1 MRSSFVTIG
10 GRWRWVVVIVLFVS
24 PFMIPEPAQRQVTA
38 PRDLSA
44 WLYQPF
50 VWWADMIH
58 NASDLMR
65 SREELAMQRQS
76 LMEENQM
83 LYQWQT
89 KALVLQAE
97 NEQLRAMLPFVGDN
111 GQEEQW
117 VLARIISDGGT
128 VFTRSLLLAAGRDNG
143 VTHHSMVRD
152 HHGMMGYAVAVGDD
166 VTQFLLIT
174 DISARVPVKMLSSN
188 IHAILT
194 GDNSPEPWLNFVERS
209 EDEEFEQGDYI
220 VTSGRGGVFPA
231 GVAVGTLQLA
241 SQEDGTRLFRV
252 RMVAEPHKA
261 RYAFVQVTSQETTP

>member
-1 MRSSFVTIG
+1 MRSSFFTIG
-10 GRWRWVVVIVLFVS
+10 GRWRWVLVIVLFVS
-24 PFMIPEPAQRQVTA
+24 PFIVPEPAQRQVTA
-38 PRDLSA
+38 PRDMTA

-50 VWWADMIH
+50 VWWADTIH
-58 NASDLMR
+58 HASDLMR
-65 SREELAMQRQS
+65 RHEELVWQRQS
-76 LMEENQM
+76 LMEENQR

-97 NEQLRAMLPFVGDN
+97 NEQLRAMMPFVNDN
-111 GQEEQW
+111 GKEEEW
-117 VLARIISDGGT
+117 VLARVISDGGS

-143 VTHHSMVRD
+143 VRHHSMVRD
-152 HHGMMGYAVAVGDD
+152 HHGMMGYAVAVGDA

-194 GDNSPEPWLNFVERS
+194 GDNSSEPWLNFVERS
-209 EDEEFEQGDYI
+209 EDEALEEGDYI

-241 SQEDGTRLFRV
+241 SQEDGERLFRV
-252 RMVAEPHKA
+252 RMVAQPHKA
-261 RYAFVQVTSQETTP
+261 RYAFVQTMSQETKP